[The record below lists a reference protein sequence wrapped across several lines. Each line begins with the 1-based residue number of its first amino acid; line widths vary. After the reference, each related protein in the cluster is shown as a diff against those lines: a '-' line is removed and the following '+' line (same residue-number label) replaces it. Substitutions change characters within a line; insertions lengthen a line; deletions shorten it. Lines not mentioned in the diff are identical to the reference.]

1 MDFFNIIAS
10 CFISIGA
17 AIMAYNIFKF
27 KTVSGTLKHISP
39 EGYKNLSLFLNVH
52 RYLIAAFFSGYL
64 FVLYAIN
71 STNFSMGNL
80 FSGFIFLCG
89 AIFVLLGI
97 ILQGRMLSTIG
108 GIYQQSLE
116 INRQLIENQK
126 ALTRNRDH
134 TRNILNSLSSAII
147 GLDDRGNC
155 TQFNAAAEQLS
166 GFSFSDALQRHYA
179 ELFPALKPFDSYIK
193 TAMQGEIIRPD
204 RRLKF
209 GVNESEKIFS
219 ICFYPLKTRE
229 KSGVVIRLD
238 DITEKTLLEKQIIQ
252 SEKMMS
258 IGGLAA
264 GMAHEINNPLAGMMQ
279 NAQLATARLSG
290 NIPANDTVARQL
302 GTSMSTIKAFIQK
315 RGVFEQLE
323 RINEAGIRAAKII
336 DNMLS
341 FSRKGDPIKNLCKIT
356 DLIDD
361 CLTLA
366 ESDYDL
372 KKNYD
377 FKHIRII
384 RNYDTDLP
392 QVMCE
397 KNKIQQVLFNII
409 KNAAQAMSALPDP
422 KKQPLLTV
430 NVTHDPKWLIIEI
443 MDNGPGMDPQTREKA
458 FEPFFT
464 TKPVGTGT
472 GLGLSVSYFI
482 IANEHDGR
490 IELESEVNK
499 GTCFRIQLPLKPV

>member
-1 MDFFNIIAS
+1 
-10 CFISIGA
+10 
-17 AIMAYNIFKF
+17 
-27 KTVSGTLKHISP
+27 
-39 EGYKNLSLFLNVH
+39 
-52 RYLIAAFFSGYL
+52 
-64 FVLYAIN
+64 
-71 STNFSMGNL
+71 
-80 FSGFIFLCG
+80 
-89 AIFVLLGI
+89 
-97 ILQGRMLSTIG
+97 
-108 GIYQQSLE
+108 
-116 INRQLIENQK
+116 
-126 ALTRNRDH
+126 
-134 TRNILNSLSSAII
+134 
-147 GLDDRGNC
+147 
-155 TQFNAAAEQLS
+155 
-166 GFSFSDALQRHYA
+166 
-179 ELFPALKPFDSYIK
+179 
-193 TAMQGEIIRPD
+193 
-204 RRLKF
+204 
-209 GVNESEKIFS
+209 
-219 ICFYPLKTRE
+219 
-229 KSGVVIRLD
+229 
-238 DITEKTLLEKQIIQ
+238 
-252 SEKMMS
+252 
-258 IGGLAA
+258 
-264 GMAHEINNPLAGMMQ
+264 MMQ